1 MMEYAERIAQAATL
15 IKGIYNDVSREIKAV
30 NLRLDALGNKSE
42 LSQKESKEY
51 DNLQYRLD
59 ELEAFQNQLD
69 QAMCALD

>member
-1 MMEYAERIAQAATL
+1 MEYAERIAQAATL

>member
-1 MMEYAERIAQAATL
+1 MEYAERIAQAATL

-59 ELEAFQNQLD
+59 ELEAIQNQLD
-69 QAMCALD
+69 QALCALD

>member
-1 MMEYAERIAQAATL
+1 MEYAERIAQAATL
-15 IKGIYNDVSREIKAV
+15 IKGIYNDVSHEIKAV

>member
-1 MMEYAERIAQAATL
+1 MEYAERIAQAATL
-15 IKGIYNDVSREIKAV
+15 INRIYNDVSRELKAV
-30 NLRLDALGNKSE
+30 NLRLDALERKSE

-69 QAMCALD
+69 RAMCALD

>member
-1 MMEYAERIAQAATL
+1 MEYAERIAQAATL
-15 IKGIYNDVSREIKAV
+15 INGIYNDVSRELKAV
-30 NLRLDALGNKSE
+30 NLRLDALETKSE

-69 QAMCALD
+69 RAMCALD